1 MKTTWL
7 HVLAV
12 SIALLVAQRAVQ
24 GHHAFSAEFDA
35 TKPITLTGT
44 VAKIEWTNPHAHFI
58 LDVKDQGGAVTSWD
72 FETGSPNALMRRGW
86 SRSSLKPGDMITVSG
101 YVAKDGSHLA
111 NARSVTLS
119 DGRTVFAGSS
129 SETQPQ

>member
-12 SIALLVAQRAVQ
+12 SIALLVAERTVR

-44 VAKIEWTNPHAHFI
+44 VAKIEWTNPHIWFYV
-58 LDVKDQGGAVTSWD
+58 DVKNPDGTITNWGFSGAPPGV
-72 FETGSPNALMRRGW
+72 LMRRGI
-86 SRSSLKPGDMITVSG
+86 SKMSLKIGDEVIVQGFM
-101 YVAKDGSHLA
+101 AKDASK
-111 NARSVTLS
+111 RSK
-119 DGRTVFAGSS
+119 GRA
-129 SETQPQ
+129 